1 MIDIDKVKETWAE
14 GQAESS
20 FEDWKYV
27 TQILIEHFKSQIEDM
42 NEKEFKEYLEYEL
55 GYEEDIINDMFE
67 ESDNDE

>member
-14 GQAESS
+14 EQVESS
-20 FEDWKYV
+20 FEDWKFV
-27 TQILIEHFKSQIEDM
+27 TGVLKEHFLSQIEDM

>member
-27 TQILIEHFKSQIEDM
+27 TQILIEHFLSQIEDM

-55 GYEEDIINDMFE
+55 GYEEDMINDMFE
-67 ESDNDE
+67 ELEK